1 MSTDSTAPFG
11 KSTASDP
18 LILIVDD
25 LPENLAVL
33 GNILRDEGY
42 QIAVASSG
50 PQAIKIASSRNP
62 DLILLDIAMP
72 DMDGLTTSGLLKG
85 NPETADIPV
94 IFLTART
101 DSGDVLKGF
110 KAGAVDYITKPFK
123 AGELLVRVSTHIE
136 LKRSRD
142 QIAKQKAALDNL
154 LETRN
159 KLFSVITHDLK
170 SPFAG
175 LITLINVMIE
185 CFDTYSREEFKESL
199 SLIKETS
206 DNIHSLMQNLTN
218 WAKLNTN
225 AIEYKPE
232 SVNLTGLIK
241 STFSP
246 LSINYHKKCIGLNI
260 NITEDCT
267 LNTDPDLLRVVI
279 YNLLSNA
286 GKFSHPG
293 STVSVDYTVDEAG
306 PCIAVT
312 DSGTGMSSGQ
322 LQSLFNGTS
331 VASSPGTANESG
343 SGIGLL
349 LCREMIEKAGG
360 RISATSEP
368 GKGSR
373 FNIRLNPEN

>member
-1 MSTDSTAPFG
+1 MSTTSTAPSFIG
-11 KSTASDP
+11 QGSDP

-42 QIAVASSG
+42 QIAVANCG

-72 DMDGLTTSGLLKG
+72 DMDGLTTSCHIKE

-101 DSGDVLKGF
+101 DSVDVLKGF

-154 LETRN
+154 LETRK

-175 LITLINVMIE
+175 LLTLINVMVE
-185 CFDTYSREEFKESL
+185 CFDSYSKEEFKDSL

-206 DNIHSLMQNLTN
+206 DNIHSLMQNLTH

-225 AIEYKPE
+225 AIEYSPRT
-232 SVNLTGLIK
+232 VNLLSLVK
-241 STFSP
+241 STFGP
-246 LSINYHKKCIGLNI
+246 LSINYLKKNIGLNI
-260 NITEDCT
+260 NIPEETT
-267 LNTDPDLLRVVI
+267 LFTDPDLLRVVI

-286 GKFSHPG
+286 GKFSHHG
-293 STVSVDYTVDEAG
+293 SYVSVDYTTDATG
-306 PCIAVT
+306 PCITVT
-312 DSGTGMSSGQ
+312 DSGTGMPQRQ
-322 LQSLFNGTS
+322 LDSLFNGGS
-331 VASSPGTANESG
+331 VVSSPGTANESG

-360 RISATSEP
+360 SIHATSEP

-373 FNIRLNPEN
+373 FFIRLNPEN

>member
-1 MSTDSTAPFG
+1 MSTYSTEPTL
-11 KSTASDP
+11 KSMVTDP

-42 QIAVASSG
+42 QIAVANCG
-50 PQAIKIASSRNP
+50 PQALKIASSRNP

-72 DMDGLTTSGLLKG
+72 EMDGLTTSCHLKE

-101 DSGDVLKGF
+101 DSVDVLKGF

-142 QIAKQKAALDNL
+142 QIAKQKAALDGL
-154 LETRN
+154 LETRK

-175 LITLINVMIE
+175 LITLINVMVE

-199 SLIKETS
+199 NLIKETS

-225 AIEYKPE
+225 AIEYKPQA
-232 SVNLTGLIK
+232 VNLLRLLQSTTG
-241 STFSP
+241 P
-246 LSINYHKKCIGLNI
+246 LSINYLKKNIKLNI
-260 NITEDCT
+260 NITEDIE
-267 LNTDPDLLRVVI
+267 LFTDPDLLRVVI
-279 YNLLSNA
+279 YNLLGNA
-286 GKFSHPG
+286 AKFSHHG
-293 STVSVDYTVDEAG
+293 SEVTVDHTLVGKRAA
-306 PCIAVT
+306 ITIT
-312 DSGTGMSSGQ
+312 DSGTGMSQERLESLLSG
-322 LQSLFNGTS
+322 NP
-331 VASSPGTANESG
+331 VASFPGTANETG
-343 SGIGLL
+343 SGIGLQ
-349 LCREMIEKAGG
+349 LCREMIVKAGG
-360 RISATSEP
+360 SLSITSEP
-368 GKGSR
+368 GKGSC
-373 FNIRLNPEN
+373 FTVWLSTEN